1 MTREREKMTIRII
14 FRVIIEWVICFGIA
28 IVIAILINKFL
39 IFKVSVP
46 TGSMI
51 PTINEEDQL
60 FVSRI
65 YNYDNIKR
73 GEILVFESEEKKTT
87 LIKRVIGLPGDT
99 VDIKSGVVYVNGDEI
114 QEDYVKNN
122 DDFTGNFIVPEGKY
136 FFLGDNRSVSDDARR
151 WKNHY
156 IDEEDVKAK
165 AQIRVYPFSDF
176 GFVE

>member
-1 MTREREKMTIRII
+1 MTRERGKTKIRII
-14 FRVIIEWVICFGIA
+14 FIGIIEWVICFGIA

-99 VDIKSGVVYVNGDEI
+99 VDIKAGVVYVNGEEI

-122 DDFTGNFIVPEGKY
+122 DEFTGNYIVPEGKY

-165 AQIRVYPFSDF
+165 AQIRVYPFNDF

>member
-1 MTREREKMTIRII
+1 MRRDRKTTVTSKLK
-14 FRVIIEWVICFGIA
+14 VIIEWVICFGIA
-28 IVIAILINKFL
+28 VVIAILINKFL

-51 PTINEEDQL
+51 PTINVNDQL

-73 GEILVFESEEKKTT
+73 GEILVFESKEKNIT

-99 VDIKSGVVYVNGDEI
+99 VEIKLGVVYVNGQEL

-122 DDFTGNFIVPEGKY
+122 DDFTGEFIVPEGKY
-136 FFLGDNRSVSDDARR
+136 FFLGDNRRVSDDARR

-156 IDEEDVKAK
+156 IDEADVKAK
-165 AQIRVYPFSDF
+165 AQLRIYPFSDF
-176 GFVE
+176 GFVK